1 MYSVAMIKDSMRI
14 INNKLDEQIGRD
26 IDSCLSALTMAG
38 IAVKDATG
46 EPKDDPLI
54 DKAVEYYCKA
64 NADYQGNSGKFMDAY
79 ESLRNAM
86 QGCGDYRS

>member
-1 MYSVAMIKDSMRI
+1 MYSVEMIKDSMRI
-14 INNKLDEQIGRD
+14 SNNKLDEQIGRD

-38 IAVKDATG
+38 IAVKNATG

-64 NADYQGNSGKFMDAY
+64 NADYQGNAGRFMDAY

>member
-14 INNKLDEQIGRD
+14 THNKLDGQIGRD
-26 IDSCLSALTMAG
+26 INSCLSALTMAG

-46 EPKDDPLI
+46 AFKDDPLI
-54 DKAVEYYCKA
+54 DKAVELYCKA
-64 NADYQGNSGKFMDAY
+64 SADYQGQGGRYTDAY